1 MPISR
6 ISILLIAS
14 FASASVAAQTSEP
27 APQRKSAVVYKCAAA
42 DGSVT
47 FSDKPC
53 STDPKKIQQ
62 IDTSGALRT
71 GSGGH
76 VGEIADSV
84 ADSNCHDHAHK
95 SAYANV
101 AADIEQ
107 SNHHIADYQKQLKD
121 LSAPGVYL
129 MDNANNPVDD
139 AVKHTTIEGLNLAIQ
154 REREFQVKANTNAAS
169 AYQAALD
176 ECAKEQ
182 AQRAKAAK
190 DKKP

>member
-1 MPISR
+1 MPIFR
-6 ISILLIAS
+6 FLTLVIAS
-14 FASASVAAQTSEP
+14 VASAGVAAQTSEP
-27 APQRKSAVVYKCAAA
+27 APQRNAAVVNKCVAA

-47 FSDKPC
+47 FSDQPC
-53 STDPKKIQQ
+53 SADPKKIQKV
-62 IDTSGALRT
+62 DTTGALRT

-84 ADSNCHDHAHK
+84 SDSDCHDRAHK
-95 SAYANV
+95 GAYANV

-107 SNHHIADYQKQLKD
+107 SNQHIADYQKQLSD

-154 REREFQVKANTNAAS
+154 REREYQVKANANAAT

-176 ECAKEQ
+176 GCAQEK
-182 AQRAKAAK
+182 AQRATSPK